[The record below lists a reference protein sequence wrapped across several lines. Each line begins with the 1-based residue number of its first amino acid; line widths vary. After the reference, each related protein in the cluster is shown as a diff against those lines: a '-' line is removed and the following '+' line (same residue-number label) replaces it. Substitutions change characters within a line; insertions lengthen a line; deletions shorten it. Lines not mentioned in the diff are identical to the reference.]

1 MPALSSAQFLEAD
14 VEALAALAAD
24 QSGDLVIP
32 EAHRAD
38 VTENLVVLQGHARR
52 LSAALQGAPE
62 GPEPGPF
69 RP

>member
-1 MPALSSAQFLEAD
+1 MPALSSVEFLEAD
-14 VEALAALAAD
+14 LEAIADLAAD
-24 QSGDLVIP
+24 ERGDLVIP
-32 EAHRAD
+32 EPFRAD
-38 VTENLVVLQGHARR
+38 VTENLLVLQGHARR